1 VSAIQIVSVTEGG
14 LAPLWTRCR
23 TYPSKKA
30 LASIVGRVRALTR
43 RLSHP
48 TLAALL
54 RQLNLVL
61 RDWCTYFGHGVSK
74 ATFGYLDQTGS
85 CCSNRYSWRAGCVE
99 TRVSGSEGG
108 LNVTLVKAST
118 RPSPTH
124 LIDTEHQRLVRRV
137 PDTADDIAHLADEL
151 RVVADLEGVY
161 QMRFEPERHPDP
173 PHRGLREPGFFGH
186 RRARPVRGISGRAL
200 QRRDGHRLELLIG
213 DRAAHHGGDGR

>member
-14 LAPLWTRCR
+14 LAPLWAGCR
-23 TYPSKKA
+23 TYPSRKA
-30 LASIVGRVRALTR
+30 LASIAGRVRALTR

-108 LNVTLVKAST
+108 LNLGPEFTQ
-118 RPSPTH
+118 
-124 LIDTEHQRLVRRV
+124 TEGTSAGTQGSSVDLGRVDPWVRAQ
-137 PDTADDIAHLADEL
+137 PGGSCSSA
-151 RVVADLEGVY
+151 GVW
-161 QMRFEPERHPDP
+161 R
-173 PHRGLREPGFFGH
+173 
-186 RRARPVRGISGRAL
+186 IC
-200 QRRDGHRLELLIG
+200 
-213 DRAAHHGGDGR
+213 RAAAQYRIAVVSSSPNTTARWSGSGPWVSASSS